1 MPISH
6 VFCGLCGQKDI
17 ALFDHV
23 RNAHQIDIAE
33 YEKQCPN
40 APLLGETLG
49 RFVVDNDLVADG
61 GGVKMQAKL
70 FDVTISAR
78 TTPLR
83 SFRRR
88 QTGN

>member
-1 MPISH
+1 MPTSH

-40 APLLGETLG
+40 APLFGESLGQW
-49 RFVVDNDLVADG
+49 VVEGKEIWAICRRVR
-61 GGVKMQAKL
+61 
-70 FDVTISAR
+70 SSPSCSR
-78 TTPLR
+78 RHLR
-83 SFRRR
+83 
-88 QTGN
+88 